1 MKLPNESIATHDIVA
16 KLERRVFLDGYH
28 SALGLPA
35 RPCERCKK
43 CTLKSCIYP
52 RLARASMEAC
62 DIDVYTTARK
72 NGFRIEVSKTRRQK
86 PTYYGLL
93 LAK

>member
-1 MKLPNESIATHDIVA
+1 MRLLDESMTTHDIVA

-28 SALGLPA
+28 SALRLPA
-35 RPCERCKK
+35 GPCDHCKK
-43 CTLKSCIYP
+43 CNLKPCIYP

-62 DIDVYTTARK
+62 GIDVYTTARK
-72 NGFRIEVSKTRRQK
+72 NGFIEVLKTKRQK

-93 LAK
+93 LVK